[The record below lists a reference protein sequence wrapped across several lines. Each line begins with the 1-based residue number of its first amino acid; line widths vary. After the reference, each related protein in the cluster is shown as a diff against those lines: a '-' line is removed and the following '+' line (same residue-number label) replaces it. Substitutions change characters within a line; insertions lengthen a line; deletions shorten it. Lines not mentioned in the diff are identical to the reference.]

1 MKKEF
6 TSVLGSNSRTKK
18 KEALLTYLLYQYRND
33 IKVIEYQKSLLD
45 ETEISNIKKV
55 MKYKPKKK
63 PSKIIGT
70 KLNTKLKEMRKEFE
84 GINYSIKTENDGEPI
99 TNQTEVGKGGLI

>member
-1 MKKEF
+1 MNKDF

-18 KEALLTYLLYQYRND
+18 KEELLTYLLFQYRND

-70 KLNTKLKEMRKEFE
+70 KLKEMRKEFE

-99 TNQTEVGKGGLI
+99 TNQTEVGQGGLI